1 MHSLLRKIILTLIGV
16 GLLWSFQL
24 SVASDFYNEKS
35 VIVDAVQDEESS
47 EKGNCELEDEKFFN
61 HETVSL
67 KLSRLSLQIETKED
81 SFTLAYSPSV
91 PTSPPNA

>member
-16 GLLWSFQL
+16 GLLWSFQI
-24 SVASDFYNEKS
+24 SVASDFYHEKS
-35 VIVDAVQDEESS
+35 VIVDAMQDKESS
-47 EKGNCELEDEKFFN
+47 EKENCELEDEKFFN
-61 HETVSL
+61 HEAASL
-67 KLSRLSLQIETKED
+67 KLSRIFLQIETKDD